1 MVTSVARAGEA
12 RVHVFTNAGTDL
24 FLKQFSG
31 FDPVLDGVRFS
42 FGLEVPDA
50 IDALIVFTRASY
62 SLPTTLPPERTVFV
76 AAEPDVIHPYSAR
89 FLNQFGLVLSATDKP
104 LETEQYRYP
113 CCAIWFAGINFALS
127 GKTGPQ
133 VALKG
138 GDHFRALVVPEK
150 LDKISIVTSSK
161 TFTPYHRKRLA
172 FIEALQRIIPD
183 RIEMFGRG
191 FRSVDDKADALL
203 PYAYHLAI
211 ENGDG
216 PDLWTEKLADPFL
229 CWSFP
234 FYAGCENVS
243 DYFPS
248 DSFAFVDLDDAEASA
263 RRMVAMI
270 ESGAWKRAL
279 PSIAEARERL
289 FSTHSLGPLLAR
301 LANRALEKPVAEERV
316 PLRLIRSE
324 RSLWPERG
332 AKGSVPEWALRNL
345 MLAIDKKAELR
356 ASHLQRWFELRRSQR
371 RQARREREELA
382 RKQEV

>member
-1 MVTSVARAGEA
+1 M
-12 RVHVFTNAGTDL
+12 FTNAGTDL

-42 FGLEVPDA
+42 FGLEIPPE

-62 SLPTTLPPERTVFV
+62 SIPTTLPRERTVFV

-89 FLNQFGLVLSATDKP
+89 FLNQFGLVLSATEKP
-104 LETEQYRYP
+104 LDTEQYRYP
-113 CCAIWFAGINFALS
+113 CCAIWFAGIDFARL
-127 GKTGPQ
+127 GRGEAQ
-133 VALKG
+133 AALKG
-138 GDHFRALVVPEK
+138 VDHFRALDVPEK

-161 TFTPYHRKRLA
+161 SFTPYHRKRLE

-216 PDLWTEKLADPFL
+216 PDLWTEKLADPYL

-234 FYAGCENVS
+234 FYAGCDNIG
-243 DYFPS
+243 DYFPP
-248 DSFAFVDLDDAEASA
+248 DSFAYVDLDDPEGSA
-263 RRMVAMI
+263 RRMVALM
-270 ESGAWKRAL
+270 ENGAWKRAL
-279 PSIAEARERL
+279 PAIAEARERV
-289 FSTHSLGPLLAR
+289 FGTHSLGPLLAR
-301 LANRALEKPVAEERV
+301 LANRALAKPVVAGRV

-332 AKGSVPEWALRNL
+332 AKGSVAEWALRNIL
-345 MLAIDKKAELR
+345 LSIDKKAELR
-356 ASHLQRWFELRRSQR
+356 ASRLQRWIEVQRAQR
-371 RQARREREELA
+371 RKVRREREEAA
-382 RKQEV
+382 RGQKL